1 MRRFTIDSS
10 ILGTKRHIVGDSE
23 GYVWSE
29 SVPRD
34 TWHLTGDM
42 KTSPTARCLDTL
54 MRLTQHNLPE
64 VPVRYVTA
72 MRHLVTGSQPIPW
85 QTVLPQEQ
93 FREFFKNIVQETT
106 DHFSSLPFDYYE
118 VAWSAGS
125 RVLSGLR
132 PALIDVEGFNVA
144 SQQNPGSPGLE
155 SFRPKR
161 SGYTHPVTYDRFAT
175 RTGRLTVVEGPNI
188 LILKKDLRRLLKSTF
203 DGGTVAYLDFRALE
217 ARIVLAEAGRYS
229 EEEDI
234 YQDVSDR
241 QFKGILPRDVVKVA
255 VLAELYGISRGSLKA
270 KLGVSD
276 QKLDSFIGIIRDYFQ
291 VEEMRKRLKHQLT
304 DSGMIENR
312 FGRPLT
318 IPEGQDNLL
327 INTYAQSSGV
337 DVSLLGFD
345 AVLKSLGGEG
355 IRPLFVLHDAMIL
368 DVHPDRLEEVKSFDR
383 VDIPTYDK
391 PFLLKFEQITP

>member
-1 MRRFTIDSS
+1 M
-10 ILGTKRHIVGDSE
+10 
-23 GYVWSE
+23 
-29 SVPRD
+29 
-34 TWHLTGDM
+34 
-42 KTSPTARCLDTL
+42 
-54 MRLTQHNLPE
+54 
-64 VPVRYVTA
+64 
-72 MRHLVTGSQPIPW
+72 
-85 QTVLPQEQ
+85 
-93 FREFFKNIVQETT
+93 
-106 DHFSSLPFDYYE
+106 
-118 VAWSAGS
+118 
-125 RVLSGLR
+125 
-132 PALIDVEGFNVA
+132 
-144 SQQNPGSPGLE
+144 
-155 SFRPKR
+155 
-161 SGYTHPVTYDRFAT
+161 
-175 RTGRLTVVEGPNI
+175 
-188 LILKKDLRRLLKSTF
+188 
-203 DGGTVAYLDFRALE
+203 
-217 ARIVLAEAGRYS
+217 
-229 EEEDI
+229 
-234 YQDVSDR
+234 SDR

>member
-34 TWHLTGDM
+34 AWHLTGDT
-42 KTSPTARCLDTL
+42 KTSPTAKCLDTL
-54 MRLTQHNLPE
+54 LRLSHRSLPE
-64 VPVRYVTA
+64 VPERYLTA

-85 QTVLPQEQ
+85 QTVLPQER

-106 DHFSSLPFDYYE
+106 DSFSSLPFDYYD

-125 RVLSGLR
+125 RVLGALR
-132 PALIDVEGFNVA
+132 PALIDTDAFNA
-144 SQQNPGSPGLE
+144 SVQKNPGSPGLE

-161 SGYTHPVTYDRFAT
+161 SGYSQPITYDRFAT

-188 LILKKDLRRLLKSTF
+188 LILKKDLRSLIKSTF
-203 DGGTVAYLDFRALE
+203 EGGAIVYLDFRALE

-234 YQDVSDR
+234 YQDVSYR

-291 VEEMRKRLKHQLT
+291 VDELRKHLKQQLK
-304 DSGMIENR
+304 DSGNIKNR

-327 INTYAQSSGV
+327 INTYAQSTGV
-337 DVSLLGFD
+337 DVSLVGFD
-345 AVLKSLGGEG
+345 AVLKNLGGEG
-355 IRPLFVLHDAMIL
+355 IRPLFVLHDAMII

>member
-64 VPVRYVTA
+64 VPGRYVTA

-125 RVLSGLR
+125 RVLSSLR
-132 PALIDVEGFNVA
+132 PSLIDVEGFNVA

-255 VLAELYGISRGSLKA
+255 VLAELYGISRGSLKS

-291 VEEMRKRLKHQLT
+291 VEELRKRLKHQLT
-304 DSGMIENR
+304 DAGMIENR